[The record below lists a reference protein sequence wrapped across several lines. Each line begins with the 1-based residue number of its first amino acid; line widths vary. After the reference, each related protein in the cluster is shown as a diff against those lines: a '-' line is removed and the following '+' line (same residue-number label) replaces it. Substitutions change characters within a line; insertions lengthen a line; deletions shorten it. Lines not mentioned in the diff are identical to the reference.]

1 MFSLFEITNNKG
13 RYMQVDLIQ
22 IYKWIWVLGKFPPG
36 QFPRWIITKSS
47 ILDVAADLHPPSSFE
62 HLLYWC
68 FQGVEKRSI
77 GNESVKENH
86 PIQSS
91 AETHANLQQ
100 STKFLKR
107 RYKHTGIKNRKKNTI
122 LTVKTYSKRLI
133 KRKKHPAYHL
143 QYHAKEELPSSQ
155 K

>member
-1 MFSLFEITNNKG
+1 
-13 RYMQVDLIQ
+13 MQVDLIQ

-36 QFPRWIITKSS
+36 QFPRWIITKNS
-47 ILDVAADLHPPSSFE
+47 ILDVAAHLDPRSSFE

-68 FQGVEKRSI
+68 FQGVEKGCI

-100 STKFLKR
+100 STKFLKKFLKR
-107 RYKHTGIKNRKKNTI
+107 RYKYTGIKKQ
-122 LTVKTYSKRLI
+122 
-133 KRKKHPAYHL
+133 KKHNFNSEDL
-143 QYHAKEELPSSQ
+143 LKEVD
-155 K
+155 

>member
-1 MFSLFEITNNKG
+1 
-13 RYMQVDLIQ
+13 MQVDLIQ

-36 QFPRWIITKSS
+36 QFPRWIITKNS
-47 ILDVAADLHPPSSFE
+47 ILDVAAHLDPRSSVE

-68 FQGVEKRSI
+68 FQGVEKGCI

-100 STKFLKR
+100 STKFLKKFLKR
-107 RYKHTGIKNRKKNTI
+107 RYKYTGIKKQ
-122 LTVKTYSKRLI
+122 
-133 KRKKHPAYHL
+133 KKHNFNSEDL
-143 QYHAKEELPSSQ
+143 LKEVD
-155 K
+155 